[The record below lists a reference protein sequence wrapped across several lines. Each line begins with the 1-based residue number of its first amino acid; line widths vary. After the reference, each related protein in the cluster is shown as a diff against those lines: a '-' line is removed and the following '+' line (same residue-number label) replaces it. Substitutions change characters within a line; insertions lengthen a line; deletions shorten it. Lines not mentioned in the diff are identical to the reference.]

1 MTLFERQKRMVD
13 RVDGTIRGRDVA
25 TSQQLFL
32 ELRRQRSET
41 TVQRENQTTCTF
53 EKKLDRVLSRFH
65 SSLYMLA
72 DVQEVSNIG
81 VQQPFAPVARCTLPH
96 SQGKN
101 PQRQLKRRVV
111 IDKQSTPRKI
121 YRQTIVDTSC
131 VRQTRAHYEGVY
143 FHVSVTYV
151 R

>member
-1 MTLFERQKRMVD
+1 MWQHHNSYSSGFAD
-13 RVDGTIRGRDVA
+13 NA
-25 TSQQLFL
+25 A
-32 ELRRQRSET
+32 RRQCIEKIKR
-41 TVQRENQTTCTF
+41 RCTF

-101 PQRQLKRRVV
+101 PN
-111 IDKQSTPRKI
+111 
-121 YRQTIVDTSC
+121 
-131 VRQTRAHYEGVY
+131 
-143 FHVSVTYV
+143 VS
-151 R
+151 